1 MFTDSQMKIETSF
14 TILSD
19 DEKISTLTE
28 VLADYSYVIIESEQ
42 LFTIGNEEQYLLAA
56 VRNNQTIKDW
66 LEVSNILPSEVIA
79 VQDIKRE
86 NLSWLRPVIIKTQNE
101 FQGIVT
107 AAARIQ
113 ALQKENKYLATY
125 FETLAETMNDAVTA
139 VDSDGTVFYWNSVA
153 EDTYQITKAA
163 IIGKKI
169 GEHFETDSIQLHRI
183 LKEGN
188 PIRGTYHRPN
198 EHTHVLIN
206 ASPVLVDNKIIGGIS
221 TEHDITKLIHLNQEL
236 DSTTSIYVQ
245 KDEPFSSILSSSK
258 EVKRAVEMAQKIASA
273 EIPVLIS
280 GETGTGKEQLAQ
292 AIHYGGSKRK
302 NQFLSLNCS
311 TVPKD
316 LVEMELFGYQKMT
329 FNAGDPEEIEG
340 KIEQAESGTLFIEE
354 VDKMPLA
361 VQEKLLHYMTERS
374 FTRVGGEQQKK
385 PATRLILSSTQPLG
399 ELVRKGE
406 FNERL
411 YYQISVIHIEIP
423 PLRKRK
429 EDIPHL
435 VNSFLKMYNEKY
447 QKNVTKINEQ
457 AMHIVCSYDW
467 PGNIK
472 ELKNVIEHSVL
483 VCEGNRELTLEHIP
497 AEIVEKYKV
506 SIRGERG
513 NREDNEMER
522 IEEALKKTYGNKS
535 AAATLLGISRGTLYN
550 KIKEFGLK

>member
-28 VLADYSYVIIESEQ
+28 LLADYSYAIIESEQ
-42 LFTIGNEEQYLLAA
+42 LFTIGKAEQYLLAA
-56 VRNNQTIKDW
+56 VRNSQTIKDW
-66 LEVSNILPSEVIA
+66 LQVSNILPSEVIT
-79 VQDIKRE
+79 VQDIKKG
-86 NLSWLRPVIIKTQNE
+86 NLSWLRPVIIKKQNE

-113 ALQKENKYLATY
+113 ALQKENKYIATY

-139 VDSDGTVFYWNSVA
+139 VDSHGTVFYWNSVA
-153 EDTYQITKAA
+153 EDTYQITKEA

-206 ASPVLVDNKIIGGIS
+206 ASPVLVDNKIIGGVS

-258 EVKRAVEMAQKIASA
+258 EVKRAVEMAQKVASA

-302 NQFLSLNCS
+302 NPFLSLNCS

-316 LVEMELFGYQKMT
+316 LMEMELFGYQKMT
-329 FNAGDPEEIEG
+329 FNAGDPVEIEG

-354 VDKMPLA
+354 VDKMPLT

-472 ELKNVIEHSVL
+472 ELKNVIEHSLL

-506 SIRGERG
+506 SIRGEKG

-522 IEEALKKTYGNKS
+522 IKEALKKTYGNKS

>member
-1 MFTDSQMKIETSF
+1 M
-14 TILSD
+14 
-19 DEKISTLTE
+19 
-28 VLADYSYVIIESEQ
+28 
-42 LFTIGNEEQYLLAA
+42 
-56 VRNNQTIKDW
+56 
-66 LEVSNILPSEVIA
+66 
-79 VQDIKRE
+79 
-86 NLSWLRPVIIKTQNE
+86 
-101 FQGIVT
+101 
-107 AAARIQ
+107 
-113 ALQKENKYLATY
+113 
-125 FETLAETMNDAVTA
+125 
-139 VDSDGTVFYWNSVA
+139 
-153 EDTYQITKAA
+153 
-163 IIGKKI
+163 
-169 GEHFETDSIQLHRI
+169 
-183 LKEGN
+183 
-188 PIRGTYHRPN
+188 
-198 EHTHVLIN
+198 
-206 ASPVLVDNKIIGGIS
+206 
-221 TEHDITKLIHLNQEL
+221 
-236 DSTTSIYVQ
+236 
-245 KDEPFSSILSSSK
+245 
-258 EVKRAVEMAQKIASA
+258 
-273 EIPVLIS
+273 
-280 GETGTGKEQLAQ
+280 
-292 AIHYGGSKRK
+292 
-302 NQFLSLNCS
+302 
-311 TVPKD
+311 
-316 LVEMELFGYQKMT
+316 EMELFGYQKMT
-329 FNAGDPEEIEG
+329 FNAGDPVEIEG

-354 VDKMPLA
+354 VDKMPLT

-429 EDIPHL
+429 EDIPRL

-472 ELKNVIEHSVL
+472 ELKNVIEHSLL

-506 SIRGERG
+506 SIRGEKG

-522 IEEALKKTYGNKS
+522 IKEALKKTYGNKS

>member
-19 DEKISTLTE
+19 DEKVGTLTE
-28 VLADYSYVIIESEQ
+28 VLQDYSYIIIESKQ
-42 LFTIGNEEQYLLAA
+42 LFVIGKAERFLVAA
-56 VRNNQTIKDW
+56 VRKDQKIKDW
-66 LEVSNILPSEVIA
+66 LQISELLPSEYFSI
-79 VQDIKRE
+79 QDIQNEKI
-86 NLSWLRPVIIKTQNE
+86 NWLRPVIIKKQNE
-101 FQGIVT
+101 YQGIVT
-107 AAARIQ
+107 AAERIRS
-113 ALQKENKYLATY
+113 LQRENKYIMTY

-139 VDSDGTVFYWNSVA
+139 VDNNGTVFYWNSVA
-153 EDTYQITKAA
+153 EDTYHIKKEA

-169 GEHFETDSIQLHRI
+169 GEHFDSESIQLHQI
-183 LKEGN
+183 LKVGN

-236 DSTTSIYVQ
+236 DSNSVLYVQ
-245 KDEPFSSILSSSK
+245 KEAPFSSVLSSSK
-258 EVKRAVEMAQKIASA
+258 EVKRAVEIAQKVASA

-302 NQFLSLNCS
+302 NPLLSLNCS
-311 TVPKD
+311 TIPKD
-316 LVEMELFGYQKMT
+316 LIEMELFGYQKMT
-329 FNAGDPEEIEG
+329 FDSGDTEEIEG
-340 KIEQAESGTLFIEE
+340 KVEQAETGTLFIEE

-361 VQEKLLHYMTERS
+361 VQEKLLHYMTEQS
-374 FTRVGGEQQKK
+374 FTRVGGEPQKK
-385 PATRLILSSTQPLG
+385 PATRFILSSTQPLG

-406 FNERL
+406 FNEKL

-435 VNSFLKMYNEKY
+435 VNNFIKMYNEKY
-447 QKNVTKINEQ
+447 AKKITKINEQ
-457 AMHIVCSYDW
+457 ALHILCAYDW

-483 VCEGNRELTLEHIP
+483 VSEGNNELTLEYIP
-497 AEIVEKYKV
+497 AEIVDNYKV
-506 SIRGERG
+506 SIQGGKG
-513 NREDNEMER
+513 NKEDNEMER

-550 KIKEFGLK
+550 RIKEFGLK

>member
-19 DEKISTLTE
+19 NEKISTLTE

-302 NQFLSLNCS
+302 NPFLSLNCS

-406 FNERL
+406 FNEKL
-411 YYQISVIHIEIP
+411 YYQISVVHIEIP
-423 PLRKRK
+423 PLRNRK

-435 VNSFLKMYNEKY
+435 VNSFIKMYNEKY
-447 QKNVTKINEQ
+447 QKNIIKINEQ